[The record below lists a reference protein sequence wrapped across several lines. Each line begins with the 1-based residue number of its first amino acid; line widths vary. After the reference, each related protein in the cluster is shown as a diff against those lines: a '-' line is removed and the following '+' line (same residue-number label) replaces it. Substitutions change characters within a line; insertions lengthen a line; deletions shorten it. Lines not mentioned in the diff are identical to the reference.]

1 MRNLVGHKATE
12 YGITRILCSGGKDG
26 DIHVFV
32 DVEEVA
38 NFAFERFP
46 LVVSK
51 VIEHDEEDF
60 LTLVEQREDGRL
72 K

>member
-1 MRNLVGHKATE
+1 MGHKAAE
-12 YGITRILCSGGKDG
+12 YGVACILCSGGKDG

-32 DVEEVA
+32 DVEEIS
-38 NFAFERFP
+38 NFAFERLP